1 MRNRGGTWQLGALL
15 LIAGQ
20 TFAAEMEHEHLAEVE
35 GLDFATMLDA
45 AVQTAPQSLEAPVR
59 EQQASDYSAAG
70 NRLLAG
76 RPSLVYNLVDDR
88 LRDNTGLKQQEFGLQ
103 LPLWRPGER
112 RDAQAMGQH
121 YEEQV
126 ALWSSYL
133 RWDLA
138 GRLRTALMD
147 LENAEAQL
155 ALEQEASRNAEELH
169 RVTQRMFEAGSLA
182 QIDTLQTRNLLLQQE
197 QKVFEA
203 DAQMV
208 DAERTFQVL
217 TGLDRRPATAFA
229 ETRSALE
236 EVGDTHPLI
245 EYMNSEVTLMR
256 DHVEQTQLANKGNPQ
271 LTIGTHSERGDRLQ
285 NYNDSVLLQLNI
297 PIGGKN
303 FVNSQTSTA
312 RRQQVD
318 AEVALK
324 QNRIELQRLVH
335 EAEHALFTIEQQL
348 PLAQEQA
355 DLAEQ
360 RRQMAERAFETGEL
374 TLTQVLA
381 SVQDA
386 ITTRQALTT
395 MRLQQQRL
403 ISEYNQYIGVLP

>member
-1 MRNRGGTWQLGALL
+1 M
-15 LIAGQ
+15 AGQ
-20 TFAAEMEHEHLAEVE
+20 SVAVALEHEHLAEVE

-45 AVQTAPQSLEAPVR
+45 ALQIAPQALEAPVR
-59 EQQASDYSAAG
+59 EQQAGDYAAAG
-70 NRLLAG
+70 DRLLAG
-76 RPSLVYNLVDDR
+76 RPSLIYNLIDDR

-126 ALWSSYL
+126 ALWSTYL

-147 LENAEAQL
+147 LENAKAQL

-169 RVTQRMFEAGSLA
+169 RVTLRMFEAGSLA
-182 QIDTLQTRNLLLQQE
+182 QIDTLQTRNLLLQQQ

-203 DAQMV
+203 DAMMV

-217 TGLDRRPATAFA
+217 TGLDRRPATAFS
-229 ETRSALE
+229 ETRSAEE
-236 EVGDTHPLI
+236 EVGATHPLI

-256 DHVEQTQLANKGNPQ
+256 DQVQQTQLASKGSPQ

-303 FVNSQTSTA
+303 LVSSQTSAA
-312 RRQQVD
+312 RRQQVN
-318 AEVALK
+318 AEVALR

-335 EAEHALFTIEQQL
+335 EAEHALYTIEQQL

-355 DLAEQ
+355 ELAEQ
-360 RRQMAERAFETGEL
+360 RRGMAERAFEAGEL